1 VSLCK
6 EAGFSVAALQ
16 HDPEFDGDMPDAADF
31 LREQGLAAV
40 VGLWA
45 RLLLFALRRGLA
57 VVVGLWA
64 RLLLRVAAPAA
75 G

>member
-1 VSLCK
+1 MSLCK

-40 VGLWA
+40 VGL
-45 RLLLFALRRGLA
+45 
-57 VVVGLWA
+57 
-64 RLLLRVAAPAA
+64 
-75 G
+75 